1 MIVEC
6 GLYRDGRRVGGR
18 LTLEEAHGHRA
29 DLDGSFVWVAMDDP
43 GDEQLDA
50 VRDTLDIPAEAIT
63 AVAVRRDRS
72 RLQRHDGGAITMV
85 MHTARYDEAN
95 ETVDFGQ
102 VGLIVTS
109 TAVVAVVLGDVDR
122 IGQLTAQLDSEP
134 RATRVGPAGALAALV
149 GAALDGYPDVLDGI
163 ADDIGEVEAAVF
175 DNPRTTPTERI
186 YSLNRTVLELRRAIG
201 PLREAVDRL
210 GDGGRRLVDESAIA
224 LFIDLSD
231 DAHRLW
237 EQVQGHHDL
246 LSSVLSANLTQV
258 ALRQNEDMRK
268 MSAWA
273 AILAVPTAIAG
284 IYGMNFTHMPEL
296 DWKWGYPLVIVVI
309 AGICVGLHRQFKRIG
324 WL

>member
-1 MIVEC
+1 M
-6 GLYRDGRRVGGR
+6 
-18 LTLEEAHGHRA
+18 
-29 DLDGSFVWVAMDDP
+29 
-43 GDEQLDA
+43 
-50 VRDTLDIPAEAIT
+50 
-63 AVAVRRDRS
+63 
-72 RLQRHDGGAITMV
+72 
-85 MHTARYDEAN
+85 
-95 ETVDFGQ
+95 
-102 VGLIVTS
+102 
-109 TAVVAVVLGDVDR
+109 
-122 IGQLTAQLDSEP
+122 
-134 RATRVGPAGALAALV
+134 

-175 DNPRTTPTERI
+175 DNRRTTPTERI

>member
-43 GDEQLDA
+43 GDEQLDS
-50 VRDTLDIPAEAIT
+50 VRDTLDIPPDAIN

-72 RLQRHDGGAITMV
+72 RLQRHNGGAITMV

-102 VGLIVTS
+102 VGLIVTA

-122 IGQLTAQLDSEP
+122 VGRLTAELDSEP
-134 RATRVGPAGALAALV
+134 RATRVGPAG
-149 GAALDGYPDVLDGI
+149 ALDGYPDVLDGI

-210 GDGGRRLVDESAIA
+210 GDGGRRLVDESAIT
-224 LFIDLSD
+224 LFIDLAD
-231 DAHRLW
+231 DAHRVW

-296 DWKWGYPLVIVVI
+296 DWKWGYPLVVVVI
-309 AGICVGLHRQFKRIG
+309 AAICVGLHRQFKRIG